1 MKILSIHVSSFG
13 KLQNVD
19 INFADGVNILAQK
32 NGFGKTTLAA
42 FIRAMLYGFKYT
54 SARSS
59 IKKRAES
66 ASRWLTW
73 NSTQK
78 IGGSMKV
85 VHAGETILI
94 ERYFGAKSDR
104 ESLTVLNQ
112 NTGKPLDLQNS
123 VGETLLG
130 LTAESFDR
138 SAYFPQESVEL
149 SSNENFDTRLA
160 GLVQNAEDFSKVMA
174 SLNEQRKKLQL
185 QKGNGGLIFE
195 LETQKMQLLQRL
207 NDCEAAQK
215 RQKEIELSLAE
226 IARQKAETDKSLSA
240 LNAQAENLQNQLA
253 QAQPTA
259 TQRENAAKL
268 QQLQQKTQRL
278 ENLPKDYETCN
289 RIAEKVQNTP
299 EITKVQR
306 PVSRVLLAIGI
317 VLLAAGVGLCFW
329 KLIVGL
335 CCAAVGAIC
344 TVLAFFV
351 RPALKTLQSG
361 ERDSYISEYFSVAS
375 QYVFCKDLS
384 YAEVQKKMWQL
395 YTDYVA
401 DCRERDALSQMSVK
415 PTQNTD
421 EISKKLAQTKELW
434 SSEQLQLQNLSR
446 KEGALVTERDALNT
460 DSVPVIEK
468 LEETRRQIE
477 NAKKRLNTVQKVA
490 ELLTQ
495 AKENLSTSYLPT
507 LASRCGNLLNAITAG
522 RYQVVLDRDFSIQLN
537 QNGVTKP
544 LDFFSRGLREITLLC
559 FRVALSE
566 MLFGGKIPLLIID
579 DAFVNFDEENFLR
592 ATSLL
597 KKISAQTQV
606 LYFTCHNRLGA
617 LK

>member
-59 IKKRAES
+59 VKKRAES

-73 NSTQK
+73 NGTQK
-78 IGGSMKV
+78 AGGSMKV
-85 VHAGETILI
+85 VHNGETILI
-94 ERYFGAKSDR
+94 ERYFGAKSDH
-104 ESLTVLNQ
+104 ETLTVLNQ
-112 NTGKPLDLQNS
+112 NTGKTLEVQNS

-138 SAYFPQESVEL
+138 SAYFPQEAVEL
-149 SSNENFDTRLA
+149 SSNENFNTRLA

-195 LETQKMQLLQRL
+195 LETQKMRLLQRL
-207 NDCEAAQK
+207 NDCEAAQR
-215 RQKEIELSLAE
+215 RQKEIELSLAD
-226 IARQKAETDKSLSA
+226 IARQKVEANESLSA
-240 LNAQAENLQNQLA
+240 LNIQTANLQNQLA

-259 TQRENAAKL
+259 KQVENAEKL

-278 ENLPKDYETCN
+278 ASLPKDYETCN

-299 EITKVQR
+299 EITKTRR
-306 PVSRVLLAIGI
+306 PVSRVMLAIGI
-317 VLLAAGVGLCFW
+317 ALLAAGVGMCFW
-329 KLIVGL
+329 QLIVGL

-351 RPALKTLQSG
+351 RPALKIPQSC
-361 ERDSYISEYFSVAS
+361 ERDNYISEYFSVAS
-375 QYVFCKDLS
+375 RYIFCKDLS
-384 YAEVQKKMWQL
+384 YDEVQKKMWQL

-401 DCRERDALSQMSVK
+401 DCRECDALSQMSV
-415 PTQNTD
+415 PTQNTE
-421 EISKKLAQTKELW
+421 EISKKLVQTKELCLAA
-434 SSEQLQLQNLSR
+434 QLQLQNLSR

-460 DSVPVIEK
+460 DSVPVRES
-468 LEETRRQIE
+468 LEETMRQIE
-477 NAKKRLNTVQKVA
+477 NAKQRLNTVQKVA

-495 AKENLSTSYLPT
+495 AKENLSTSYLPA
-507 LASRCGNLLNAITAG
+507 LASRCGNLLNAITASE
-522 RYQVVLDRDFSIQLN
+522 YQVVLDGDFSIQLN
-537 QNGVTKP
+537 QNGITKP

-559 FRVALSE
+559 FRIALSE
-566 MLFGGKIPLLIID
+566 MLFGGNIPLLIID